1 MAVGWGQVSV
11 PKQWLLRELMNE
23 SSLSIFVSTVSR
35 SCLPRR
41 PSRPSGE
48 SGPDPSG
55 VAALAWVPVCVKP
68 CVCSP
73 RVESLFS
80 RFLWTQAP
88 LTIKVK
94 CSGDLS
100 SQCLTPPQIVQPDVE
115 LRAVTPRGESLGFNY
130 FPAQG
135 GSPMWKVWDLIVPW
149 KYPNFLAIE
158 YSGFY
163 LAFGHWVS
171 FLVGWSLFSRWLF
184 RSWLWFWCFHERR
197 WTQVLLLYHLVWM
210 ISFSKARTPVP
221 RDDGHPWFPLFL
233 LFALPPL
240 AGASLWG
247 EGPDPRWYPHW
258 GPLDPITTESA
269 WSQAA
274 AEPPALIFSI
284 VFLLS
289 TLLTPFDCYLLP
301 SVDFGLCLL
310 FFSTWG

>member
-23 SSLSIFVSTVSR
+23 YSLSIFVSTVSR

-80 RFLWTQAP
+80 HFLWTQAP

-94 CSGDLS
+94 CSGYLS

-130 FPAQG
+130 FPARG
-135 GSPMWKVWDLIVPW
+135 GLPHGRYGIW
-149 KYPNFLAIE
+149 
-158 YSGFY
+158 
-163 LAFGHWVS
+163 
-171 FLVGWSLFSRWLF
+171 
-184 RSWLWFWCFHERR
+184 
-197 WTQVLLLYHLVWM
+197 LYHE
-210 ISFSKARTPVP
+210 STPTF
-221 RDDGHPWFPLFL
+221 WL
-233 LFALPPL
+233 
-240 AGASLWG
+240 
-247 EGPDPRWYPHW
+247 
-258 GPLDPITTESA
+258 
-269 WSQAA
+269 
-274 AEPPALIFSI
+274 
-284 VFLLS
+284 
-289 TLLTPFDCYLLP
+289 
-301 SVDFGLCLL
+301 
-310 FFSTWG
+310 